1 MLSKKIAN
9 ASVITIIFT
18 ILSLCLGVIIHSLIG
33 RIYGPE
39 GLGLYASFM
48 MFIGLYSMF
57 AIFGIPSA
65 LSKYVAEYEERREF
79 KKIKESFSSVLIFV
93 TFTSLIMGLLAYYIT
108 PYIAGIMHINAASE
122 MYVFVLVALLFFVYS
137 QISQSFYRGLLN
149 ALKSS
154 VIQITALLGLLCIV
168 LYAYFVIHIPVYYAI
183 AFGYVVSGIFGLV
196 LCIKDKVIITNFSK
210 EELYKILK
218 FALPIALM
226 SYFGFIAQW
235 TDRIVLGIYLG
246 VAEIGIFTAGMMIIQ
261 ATRQI
266 PASLTPILVPSYSKI
281 NVYGKEKVEMAL
293 NLNIKLA
300 SIFLF
305 FVGSLTLL
313 YAKDIVFIIYGS
325 KFAQTVLII
334 QILSIGTFLS
344 AITLPTSTLITGS
357 GHPKLNLYL
366 NFIGIPTQI
375 VLIVLLTKYYG
386 MVGTA
391 IANPLAGL
399 VYVFGTVF
407 MVSKVLKI
415 RIYWGNLIK
424 PTLAWISF
432 IASYLFILLIF
443 NNSIF
448 AGIVGAIVYT
458 FICWEKVL
466 STDDK
471 KLIKEIRGKK

>member
-9 ASVITIIFT
+9 ASAITIIFT
-18 ILSLCLGVIIHSLIG
+18 VISLGLGVVIHSLIG

-93 TFTSLIMGLLAYYIT
+93 TFTSLIIGLLAYHIT
-108 PYIAGIMHINAASE
+108 PYLAKVMHINAPSE
-122 MYVFVLVALLFFVYS
+122 MIIFVLLTLLFFIYS

-154 VIQITALLGLLCIV
+154 FIQIISLIGILCIV
-168 LYAYFVIHIPVYYAI
+168 LYAYFVTQIPVYYAI
-183 AFGYVVSGIFGLV
+183 AFGYVVSGIFGLL
-196 LCIKDKVIITNFSK
+196 LCVKDKALITNFSK

-246 VAEIGIFTAGMMIIQ
+246 VAEIGIFTAGMTIIQ
-261 ATRQI
+261 ATRMI

-281 NVYGKEKVEMAL
+281 NVYGKANVEIAL
-293 NLNIKLA
+293 NLNIKFA

-305 FVGSLTLL
+305 FIGSLTLL
-313 YAKDIVFIIYGS
+313 YARDIVFILYGS
-325 KFAQTVLII
+325 KFAQTVLIL
-334 QILSIGTFLS
+334 QILSIGTFLT
-344 AITLPTSTLITGS
+344 AITIPTTTLITGS

-366 NFIGIPTQI
+366 NLIGIPTQI

-391 IANPLAGL
+391 TANPLAGL

-415 RIYWGNLIK
+415 TIHLENLMK
-424 PTLAWISF
+424 PALAWISF
-432 IASYLFILLIF
+432 IVSYLFILTIF

-448 AGIVGAIVYT
+448 AGIVGTAVYT
-458 FICWEKVL
+458 FICWKKVL

-471 KLIKEIRGKK
+471 RLIRQIRGKK

>member
-9 ASVITIIFT
+9 ASAITIIFT
-18 ILSLCLGVIIHSLIG
+18 VISLGLGIVIHSLIG

-65 LSKYVAEYEERREF
+65 LSKYIAEYEEKQEF

-93 TFTSLIMGLLAYYIT
+93 TFSSLMMGLLAYYIT
-108 PYIAGIMHINAASE
+108 PYLAGVMHIDAPSE
-122 MYVFVLVALLFFVYS
+122 LYVFVLVALLFFIYS
-137 QISQSFYRGLLN
+137 QVSQSFYRGLLN

-154 VIQITALLGLLCIV
+154 LIQIISLVGILGIV
-168 LYAYFVIHIPVYYAI
+168 LYAYFFAQIPVYYAI
-183 AFGYVVSGIFGLV
+183 VFGYVVSGFFGLL
-196 LCIKDKVIITNFSK
+196 LCIKDRAIATIFSK
-210 EELYKILK
+210 NELYKILK

-246 VAEIGIFTAGMMIIQ
+246 VAEIGLFTAGMMIIQ

-281 NVYGKEKVEMAL
+281 HVYGKENVERAL

-300 SIFLF
+300 AIFLF

-313 YAKDIVFIIYGS
+313 YATDIVFIIYGS
-325 KFAQTVLII
+325 NFGQTVLIL
-334 QILSIGTFLS
+334 QILSIGTFLT
-344 AITLPTSTLITGS
+344 AITIPTTTLITGS

-366 NFIGIPTQI
+366 NLMGIPTQI
-375 VLIVLLTKYYG
+375 ILIVLLTKYYG

-391 IANPLAGL
+391 IANPLTGL
-399 VYVFGTVF
+399 VYAFGTLF
-407 MVSKVLKI
+407 MVSKVLETK
-415 RIYWGNLIK
+415 IYWESLIT
-424 PTLAWISF
+424 PALAWISF
-432 IASYLFILLIF
+432 IGGYLMILTIF
-443 NNSIF
+443 NNTMF
-448 AGIVGAIVYT
+448 AGIVGTIIYA
-458 FICWEKVL
+458 FICWKKVL
-466 STDDK
+466 STNDKTIIREIRDK
-471 KLIKEIRGKK
+471 K